1 MKLSCFALI
10 FGLTAFTTSTHAIHI
25 AVADTNDV
33 ENTEGGLFS
42 SATNRARLVAAKHE
56 FNVSNM
62 RGALT
67 LYREIL
73 ASEPE
78 NSTALYWTARCHY
91 HLKRYDLAKDY
102 LERAVALNPNVQG
115 DINLFFGKI
124 YHRLA
129 ALDLAIEYYDR
140 FLELN
145 KGKQSFEVE
154 EATRFVSECR
164 YAKEMMQ
171 HPVPVVI
178 HNMGPDVNSRFDEYA
193 PSITADGTK
202 LLFTS
207 RRSDATGGEID
218 EGGDYKF
225 YEDIYVTEY
234 DLQNQEWSTA
244 SGAEGAVNTDQYDAV
259 LSVAPSG
266 DEMFVYRNNANSAG
280 DIFLSKLN
288 KSNNEWMAPEKM
300 PRPIN
305 SSYFESSCSITADGK
320 TFYFVSERPEGHGQ
334 GDIYVSELGSN
345 GSWSKPKN
353 LGKIV
358 NTELDE
364 KFVFIHPNGKTLF
377 FASDGHQT
385 MGSYDIFRSEF
396 VNGQWSIPV
405 NLGYPINTVNE
416 ESTFSL
422 RGDNQRMYIAAEY
435 ADALGERDLYE
446 IDITAY
452 KLLSE
457 GYDKSSYGTVI
468 FTVEDASKKRVKG
481 ADVVILLDT
490 GSEREIA
497 RAKTD
502 KLGRVRMNLP
512 GGVTYRVLVTSG
524 RQAEEIKQAVVMNES
539 GETVINTTIALK

>member
-1 MKLSCFALI
+1 MKLIYLALI
-10 FGLTAFTTSTHAIHI
+10 FGFTVATSSVQAINYST
-25 AVADTNDV
+25 ADTNDV
-33 ENTEGGLFS
+33 ETNEGGLFS

-73 ASEPE
+73 ASEPR

-102 LERAVALNPNVQG
+102 LERAVAIDPNVQG

-129 ALDLAIEYYDR
+129 ELDLAIEYYDR

-171 HPVPVVI
+171 APVPVTI
-178 HNMGPDVNSRFDEYA
+178 RNMGPDVNTRFDEYA
-193 PSITADGTK
+193 PSITADGKK

-225 YEDIYVTEY
+225 FEDIYVTEY
-234 DLQNQEWSTA
+234 DAAEEEWSTA
-244 SGAEGAVNTDQYDAV
+244 KGVDGAVNTPQYDAV

-280 DIFLSKLN
+280 DIFTSKYN
-288 KSNNEWMAPEKM
+288 KSSNEWMAPEKM

-305 SSYFESSCSITADGK
+305 TSYFESSCSITADGK
-320 TFYFVSERPEGHGQ
+320 TFYFISERPEGLGQ
-334 GDIYVSELGSN
+334 GDIYVSERGGN
-345 GSWSKPKN
+345 GAWSKPRN
-353 LGKIV
+353 LGKVV

-385 MGSYDIFRSEF
+385 LGSYDIFRSEF

-422 RGDNQRMYIAAEY
+422 RGDNLRMYIAAEY
-435 ADALGERDLYE
+435 PDALGERDLYE
-446 IDITAY
+446 IDISAY
-452 KLLSE
+452 TLLSE

-468 FTVEDASKKRVKG
+468 LTVEDGSQKRVKG
-481 ADVVILLDT
+481 AEVVFLLDT
-490 GSEREIA
+490 GSDREVV

-502 KLGRVRMNLP
+502 KLGRVRVNLP
-512 GGVTYRVLVTSG
+512 GGVTYRVQVASG
-524 RQAEEIKQAVVMNES
+524 RKAEETKIAVVMNQT
-539 GETVINTTIALK
+539 GETVINVTVALN